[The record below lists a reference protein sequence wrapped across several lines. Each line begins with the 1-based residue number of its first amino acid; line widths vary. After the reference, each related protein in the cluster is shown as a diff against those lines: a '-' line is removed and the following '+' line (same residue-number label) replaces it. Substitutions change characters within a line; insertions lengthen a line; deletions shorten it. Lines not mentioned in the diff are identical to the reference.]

1 MFSST
6 KMSFAINDNPLKNF
20 VVPLQ
25 EITSYD
31 DDNDDNCNDD
41 NDGNDENKRN
51 LFDEL
56 F

>member
-1 MFSST
+1 MTILS
-6 KMSFAINDNPLKNF
+6 KINFL
-20 VVPLQ
+20 VPLQ

-31 DDNDDNCNDD
+31 DDNDDICYDDYDD
-41 NDGNDENKRN
+41 NDENERN